1 MVLLLELCLHD
12 LGQWQGTPAPPL
24 ARFACCTWTARC
36 DWWVWDLSTC
46 YVVQVLKACME
57 ALGIPK
63 EKYEGYLQLRMF
75 GSVPHAGFGMDL
87 ERLVMFATGLENIR
101 EAIPFPRSPGHAE

>member
-1 MVLLLELCLHD
+1 MAGYPCASARPLRLLHLDGQMRLVGVGLEHLLCCAGPEGVH
-12 LGQWQGTPAPPL
+12 G
-24 ARFACCTWTARC
+24 
-36 DWWVWDLSTC
+36 
-46 YVVQVLKACME
+46 

-101 EAIPFPRSPGHAE
+101 EAIPFPRSLGHAE